1 MHAQLCPTLR
11 ATPWTMALQAPLSIG
26 LARQEYWN
34 GLPFSPPGDLFRS
47 GIEPMS
53 PALAG
58 GFFTT
63 EPPKKGCGYI

>member
-34 GLPFSPPGDLFRS
+34 GLPFSPPEDSSQPRDQIRISCVS
-47 GIEPMS
+47 GTDRQI
-53 PALAG
+53 L
-58 GFFTT
+58 
-63 EPPKKGCGYI
+63 